1 MAELDD
7 LREVNTWDDD
17 EESFQICN
25 ACGFVTMYIGY
36 DVFCDECDECDW
48 SEVSEKGN
56 PI

>member
-1 MAELDD
+1 
-7 LREVNTWDDD
+7 
-17 EESFQICN
+17 
-25 ACGFVTMYIGY
+25 MYIGY